1 MSKIT
6 NYFKEVKAEMVHVS
20 WPSRKQTTLFT
31 LVVVI
36 LSLAVAIYLGLLDY
50 VLRIGVGE
58 FFN

>member
-6 NYFKEVKAEMVHVS
+6 NYFKEVKAEMVHVT

-31 LVVVI
+31 LVVII

-50 VLRIGVGE
+50 VIRVG
-58 FFN
+58 FGKLF